1 MIIETSNGP
10 IQTKKCICTVSMGVL
25 NGHQL
30 NYTWIPPWKRRAF
43 NDMQMG
49 HLLKVH
55 LELHDTHGFPEDTWI
70 YEHHEHYNYFFYHV
84 RPAGCPW
91 VVAYLGGDHAKEV
104 GKKDKETLATLL
116 QTPLVKRYQ
125 CLAKETFGETFFK
138 DWSSQPHILGSYAS
152 HRPGEYPLNNNL
164 NRPVDNKLF
173 FAGEAFAGAYG
184 QTVDGAFNSGQS
196 TAQELVRS
204 LIA

>member
-1 MIIETSNGP
+1 
-10 IQTKKCICTVSMGVL
+10 
-25 NGHQL
+25 
-30 NYTWIPPWKRRAF
+30 
-43 NDMQMG
+43 MQMG

-125 CLAKETFGETFFK
+125 CLAKKTFGETFFK

-184 QTVDGAFNSGQS
+184 QTVDSAFNSRPVNGARAGTIFTRLACFEGGKWRTRQVIGDGHVEETQQTRCEVFS
-196 TAQELVRS
+196 FNEL
-204 LIA
+204 